1 MDFGIVIGLVVALGA
16 IIGGNIMEGGH
27 LESLI
32 GVPAFV
38 IVIGGTV
45 GAVIVQFPLATCKA
59 ALRASFKLLKPPKR
73 EPHKLVDE
81 IVNMAQLARKEGMLG
96 LERVANE
103 ASHPLL
109 RKGVLMAV
117 DGCDSEVIRSTL
129 ETVIAQDEHHVE
141 NSAKVFE
148 AAGGYCPTVG
158 IIGAV
163 LGLIHVMGN
172 LSDIDKVGAG
182 IAAAFV
188 ATIYGV
194 AAANLVFLPTA
205 GRLKVRQAEETN
217 QMELIVEG
225 ILAIQAGLNPK
236 LVRERLAAF
245 VPHQASTKAKTE
257 DEAPL
262 GAPEPASN

>member
-1 MDFGIVIGLVVALGA
+1 MDIGIILGVVVALA
-16 IIGGNIMEGGH
+16 SILVGNILEGGH
-27 LESLI
+27 TASLVGI
-32 GVPAFV
+32 PALL
-38 IVIGGTV
+38 IVLGGTI
-45 GAVIVQFPLATCKA
+45 GAVMVQFPLAVCKDA
-59 ALRASFKLLKPPKR
+59 MKAGFGLVKPPKR
-73 EPHKLVDE
+73 DPAKLVE
-81 IVNMAQLARKEGMLG
+81 ELVTLAQLARKEGVLG
-96 LERVANE
+96 LEKVAGS
-103 ASHPLL
+103 ASHPML

-129 ETVIAQDEHHVE
+129 ETVISQEEHHAE

-148 AAGGYCPTVG
+148 AAGGYSPTIG

-172 LSDIDKVGAG
+172 LADIEAVGKG

-194 AAANLVFLPTA
+194 AVANIAFLPTA
-205 GRLKVRQAEETN
+205 GRIKVRHAEETR

-236 LVRERLAAF
+236 IVRERLAAY
-245 VPHQASTKAKTE
+245 VPAHGGGKVRDGAGTPAA
-257 DEAPL
+257 EA
-262 GAPEPASN
+262 A

>member
-1 MDFGIVIGLVVALGA
+1 MDFGIFIGILVAIGA

-27 LESLI
+27 TESLVGI
-32 GVPAFV
+32 PAFI
-38 IVIGGTV
+38 IVIGGTF
-45 GAVIVQFPLATCKA
+45 GAVMVQFPMDVCKGA
-59 ALRASFKLLKPPKR
+59 IQGSMRLLKPPKR
-73 EPHKLVDE
+73 DPQKLVE
-81 IVNMAQLARKEGMLG
+81 ELVNMAQLARKDGVLG
-96 LERVANE
+96 LEKVADQ

-109 RKGVLMAV
+109 KKGVLMAV

-129 ETVIAQDEHHVE
+129 ETVITQDEHHVE

-172 LSDIDKVGAG
+172 LADIDAVGKG

-194 AAANLVFLPTA
+194 AAANLLFLPTA
-205 GRLKVRQAEETN
+205 GRLKVRQEIETL
-217 QMELIVEG
+217 QGELIVEG

-236 LVRERLAAF
+236 IVRERLAAF
-245 VPHQASTKAKTE
+245 VPAHGRKHAAG
-257 DEAPL
+257 APA
-262 GAPEPASN
+262 GSPEPAAS

>member
-1 MDFGIVIGLVVALGA
+1 MDIGIPIGIIVARGA

-32 GVPAFV
+32 GIPAFI

-45 GAVIVQFPLATCKA
+45 GAVIVQFPLPMCSAAIKA
-59 ALRASFKLLKPPKR
+59 GIKLMKAPKQD
-73 EPHKLVDE
+73 PQKMVDE
-81 IVNMAQLARKEGMLG
+81 IVNLAQLARKDGVLG
-96 LERVANE
+96 LEKVAGN

-109 RKGVLMAV
+109 KKGVLMAV

-129 ETVIAQDEHHVE
+129 QTVIDQEGEHAE
-141 NSAKVFE
+141 NNAKVFE
-148 AAGGYCPTVG
+148 AGGGYSPTIG

-172 LSDIDKVGAG
+172 LSDIAAVGSG

-194 AAANLVFLPTA
+194 AAANIVFLPTA
-205 GRLKVRQAEETN
+205 GRIKMRHQEEAR
-217 QMELIVEG
+217 QMELILEG

-236 LVRERLAAF
+236 IVKERLAAY
-245 VPHQASTKAKTE
+245 VPAHGKAG
-257 DEAPL
+257 AAHV
-262 GAPEPASN
+262 GAPAAEAA

>member
-1 MDFGIVIGLVVALGA
+1 MDFGMIVGILVALAA
-16 IIGGNIMEGGH
+16 ILGGNVLEGGH

-32 GVPAFV
+32 GLPAFV

-45 GAVIVQFPLATCKA
+45 GAVLVQFPFAVCKDA
-59 ALRASFKLLKPPKR
+59 IRAGMALVKPPRRDPSKVV
-73 EPHKLVDE
+73 EELVAL
-81 IVNMAQLARKEGMLG
+81 AQLARKDGVLG
-96 LERVANE
+96 LEKVANE
-103 ASHPLL
+103 ASHPMLK
-109 RKGVLMAV
+109 KGVLMAV

-129 ETVIAQDEHHVE
+129 ETVISQEEHHAE

-148 AAGGYCPTVG
+148 AAGGYSPTIG

-172 LSDIDKVGAG
+172 LADIDAVGRG

-194 AAANLVFLPTA
+194 AAANIAFLPLA
-205 GRLKVRQAEETN
+205 GRIKVRHAEETRL
-217 QMELIVEG
+217 MELILEG

-236 LVRERLAAF
+236 IVRERLAAY
-245 VPHQASTKAKTE
+245 VPAHGGAKHTDGAGEPVTE
-257 DEAPL
+257 A
-262 GAPEPASN
+262 A

>member
-1 MDFGIVIGLVVALGA
+1 MDFGIVIGILVAIGA

-27 LESLI
+27 LESLV
-32 GVPAFV
+32 GVPAFI

-45 GAVIVQFPLATCKA
+45 GAVMVQFPLGVCKA
-59 ALRASFKLLKPPKR
+59 AVSGSMKLLKPPKR
-73 EPHKLVDE
+73 DPQKLVEE
-81 IVNMAQLARKEGMLG
+81 IVGMAQLARKDGVLG
-96 LERVANE
+96 LEKVADQ

-109 RKGVLMAV
+109 KKGVLMAV

-129 ETVIAQDEHHVE
+129 ETVITQAEHHVE

-172 LSDIDKVGAG
+172 LSDIDAVGKG
-182 IAAAFV
+182 IAGAFV

-205 GRLKVRQAEETN
+205 GRLKVRQEEESL
-217 QMELIVEG
+217 QGELIVEG

-236 LVRERLAAF
+236 IVRERLTAYVPAHGKAHAASGG
-245 VPHQASTKAKTE
+245 VPAAANT
-257 DEAPL
+257 
-262 GAPEPASN
+262 

>member
-1 MDFGIVIGLVVALGA
+1 MDIGIILGVLVAMGA
-16 IIGGNIMEGGH
+16 ILGGNILEGGH

-32 GVPAFV
+32 GIPAFI
-38 IVIGGTV
+38 IVIGGTI
-45 GAVIVQFPLATCKA
+45 GAVLVQFPLPVVKGAVSA
-59 ALRASFKLLKPPKR
+59 GIGLLKPKKAD
-73 EPHKLVDE
+73 HAKLVDE
-81 IVNMAQLARKEGMLG
+81 LVSFAQLARKDGVLG
-96 LERVANE
+96 LEKVAGN

-129 ETVIAQDEHHVE
+129 ETVISQEEHHVD

-172 LSDIDKVGAG
+172 LADIEAVGKG

-194 AAANLVFLPTA
+194 AAANIVFLPLA
-205 GRLKVRQAEETN
+205 GRIKVRHAEATS
-217 QMELIVEG
+217 QMELVLEG

-236 LVRERLAAF
+236 IVKERLAAY
-245 VPHQASTKAKTE
+245 VPSHGGGHKG
-257 DEAPL
+257 
-262 GAPEPASN
+262 GAPAAEAA

>member
-1 MDFGIVIGLVVALGA
+1 MDIGIFLGVLVAIGA

-32 GVPAFV
+32 GIPAFI
-38 IVIGGTV
+38 IVIGGTI
-45 GAVIVQFPLATCKA
+45 GAVLVQFPLPAVKA
-59 ALRASFKLLKPPKR
+59 AVGQSMKLLKPPKR
-73 EPHKLVDE
+73 EPDKLVEE
-81 IVNMAQLARKEGMLG
+81 IVNMAQLARKDGVLG
-96 LERVANE
+96 LEKIAGS

-117 DGCDSEVIRSTL
+117 DGCDSQVIRDTL
-129 ETVIAQDEHHVE
+129 ETVMQQEQHHTDT
-141 NSAKVFE
+141 SAKVFE

-172 LSDIDKVGAG
+172 LADIEAVGKG

-205 GRLKVRQAEETN
+205 GRLKVRQEESTN

-236 LVRERLAAF
+236 IVRERLAAF
-245 VPHQASTKAKTE
+245 VPAHGGKHAAGAGAG
-257 DEAPL
+257 EA
-262 GAPEPASN
+262 AHA